1 MTKKKFIL
9 ISILKTWLISTL
21 VTFILLMVFLSLTR
35 EVREYPRNCDMSGL
49 AYVFAI
55 FWVFFLSIL
64 SFSSLLSVLRTFQGK
79 IKTALCWFL
88 LPVIAIA
95 SLSTIWD
102 GKVSRE
108 DILFFLMMNLPWLII
123 WIFYYYRL
131 KIRFDTIAQ

>member
-9 ISILKTWLISTL
+9 MSILKTWLISTL

-49 AYVFAI
+49 AYGFAI

-64 SFSSLLSVLRTFQGK
+64 SFSSLLSILRPFQGK

-108 DILFFLMMNLPWLII
+108 DIFFFLMMNLPWLIT
-123 WIFYYYRL
+123 WIFFYYRL
-131 KIRFDTIAQ
+131 KVRFYTIVQ